1 MGLCRFGEAWAALR
15 AENLLTY
22 LRGNSRLDARDPIRD
37 RRESRR
43 VTDRTVTEN
52 TAHAQLEAKSED
64 GRARS
69 AGFIPFCI
77 SASAVRP
84 RGARVLFSMRFD
96 FRHISSRCTVWTKTS
111 YARYIYMRSRPPHV
125 RGDSHFQS
133 SPRSFIDSP
142 SQARMCR
149 GTSKSLQRHH
159 DQSARL
165 SRPLP
170 LCHRLP
176 ITHLQPNP
184 LLD

>member
-1 MGLCRFGEAWAALR
+1 MCA
-15 AENLLTY
+15 
-22 LRGNSRLDARDPIRD
+22 GNSRLDARDPIRD

-84 RGARVLFSMRFD
+84 RGARVLFFMRFD

-176 ITHLQPNP
+176 ITHLHPNP